1 MKKLYNVT
9 LYPALMIALIGL
21 LLCSACKKD
30 YLDDGGIHD
39 AKTPLTTF
47 DYLQQHK
54 YHMFDTLT
62 TIIMHY
68 NLKDEVNNAKTFF
81 APSDFSINRYMKFQ
95 NARVKMTDEQA
106 SFTMDSLYARLT
118 VDSIKQYLFAN
129 QIRTSDFSDFVV
141 HPTANLGNTTS
152 GIQRLQSTDPAHN
165 QWSGQPVYLLYY
177 VKIRGR
183 QDVPGEAVT
192 PDNPLDISVVC
203 QTTGIE
209 TSSGGILHVLANT
222 HTFVT
227 F

>member
-1 MKKLYNVT
+1 MKNIYKKTV
-9 LYPALMIALIGL
+9 YPALLLSLTL
-21 LLCSACKKD
+21 LLFLSSCEKD
-30 YLDDGGIHD
+30 YLEDGGIHD
-39 AKTPLTTF
+39 PKTPLTTF

-62 TIIMHY
+62 TILLHY
-68 NLKDEVNNAKTFF
+68 NMKDEVNNAKTFF
-81 APSDFSINRYMKFQ
+81 APSDFSINRYMRFQ
-95 NARVKMTDEQA
+95 NARVKLIDEQK

-118 VDSIKQYLFAN
+118 PDSLRQYLFASKIQTADYN
-129 QIRTSDFSDFVV
+129 DFVV

-183 QDVPGEAVT
+183 QDVAGETPT

-209 TSSGGILHVLANT
+209 TSSGGILHVLSNT